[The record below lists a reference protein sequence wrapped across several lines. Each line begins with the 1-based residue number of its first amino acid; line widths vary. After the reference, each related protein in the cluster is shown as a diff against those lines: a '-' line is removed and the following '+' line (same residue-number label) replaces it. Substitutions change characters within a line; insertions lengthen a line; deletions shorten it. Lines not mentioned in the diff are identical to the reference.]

1 VGDDG
6 RLGIGRLVSPETSMA
21 DRPQKSVA
29 IQNLGCSKNLID
41 GERILALFADNG
53 FRIIDDP
60 SLANV
65 IVVNTCAFIQEATQE
80 AVNTILEMAELKKT
94 GRCETLI
101 ASGCFSQRYRGKA
114 KKELPEVDFWTGT
127 DDWEDVLPRLIDNIP
142 RDDIH
147 RIDNRIDNRIDDNN
161 ITVNTVNPN
170 INRQNDFRRILSEPL
185 STQYLKIAEGCSHGC
200 SFCVIPSIRGKF
212 KSRGVDDILKEA
224 KWLYGQG
231 VKELILVAQD
241 TSFYGRDIGTNLTAL
256 LESLLKDTDFPWIR
270 MMYLHPKFASG
281 ELLALIAA
289 EPRLCPYFDIP
300 LQHISDPI
308 LTAMNRTPLSS
319 GIYELTERIRKAV
332 PGATLRSS
340 FIVGFP
346 GETEKEFG
354 ELRDFIQFAS
364 FDKLGLFPYSPE
376 EGTGAYS
383 LRPRP
388 NAKTVQRRCEELMSI
403 QREISRNLL
412 EAKAGA
418 DVDVIID
425 RISDDPDF
433 NYEGRTRGDAPEV
446 DGRVFVSS
454 GSFEIGQITRMR
466 VVGAND
472 YDLFAG

>member
-1 VGDDG
+1 M
-6 RLGIGRLVSPETSMA
+6 VSPETSM
-21 DRPQKSVA
+21 DDSPQKSVA

-41 GERILALFADNG
+41 GERILALFARSG

-60 SLANV
+60 SFANV
-65 IVVNTCAFIQEATQE
+65 IVVNTCAFIKEATQE
-80 AVNTILEMAELKKT
+80 AVDTILEMAELKKT

-101 ASGCFSQRYRGKA
+101 ASGCFSQRYRDKA
-114 KKELPEVDFWTGT
+114 KKELPEVDFWAGV

-142 RDDIH
+142 I
-147 RIDNRIDNRIDDNN
+147 
-161 ITVNTVNPN
+161 NTANSN
-170 INRQNDFRRILSEPL
+170 INRQDDFRRILSEPL

-212 KSRGVDDILKEA
+212 KSRGIDDILRESD
-224 KWLYGQG
+224 WLYKQG

-241 TSFYGRDIGTNLTAL
+241 TSFYGRDIGTNLAAL
-256 LESLLKDTDFPWIR
+256 LESLLKGTDFQWIR
-270 MMYLHPKFASG
+270 MMYLHPKFVSDG
-281 ELLALIAA
+281 LLNLIAA
-289 EPRLCPYFDIP
+289 EPRICPYFDIP

-308 LTAMNRTPLSS
+308 LTAMNRTPLSA
-319 GIYELTERIRKAV
+319 GIRELIERIRKTV

-354 ELRDFIQFAS
+354 ELRDFIQSAS

-376 EGTGAYS
+376 EGTAAYP

-388 NAKTVQRRCEELMSI
+388 RAPTVRKRCEELMSI

-412 EAKAGA
+412 EAKVGA

-433 NYEGRTRGDAPEV
+433 NYEGRTKGDAPEV

-454 GSFEIGQITRMR
+454 GSFEIGQIARMR
-466 VVGAND
+466 VVGVND
-472 YDLFAG
+472 YDIFAG